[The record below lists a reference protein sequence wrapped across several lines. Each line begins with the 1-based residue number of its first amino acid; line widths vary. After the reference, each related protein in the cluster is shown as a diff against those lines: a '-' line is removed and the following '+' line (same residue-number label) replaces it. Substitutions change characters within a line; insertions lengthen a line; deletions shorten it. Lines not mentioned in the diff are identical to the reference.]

1 MKKILSTVA
10 IVATTSALALGL
22 TACGDK
28 EPEKTP
34 DVTPDTTITET
45 EKETEKEV
53 PEVEVEVEE
62 EVSEESTDETEEEA
76 TDEEVT
82 EETTDENTEVE
93 NEEVVEDETAEP
105 EEEVTEEEVVT
116 ETEKDAISIDSIVNA
131 MKEAYGETYLP
142 NMPLDKEMFVGM
154 TGISE
159 DLFTDFYAEVP
170 MISAQVDKLF
180 VLKAADGKVDE
191 LAKAVKAYND
201 NEIENGRNYP
211 MNLPKLEKAVVETRG
226 DYVIF
231 YMLGGYTDEMVEED
245 ESKTAE
251 EIEAANAEIQ
261 ATYCDEQNEI
271 GKKALDELFK

>member
-53 PEVEVEVEE
+53 PEVEVEEKVEE
-62 EVSEESTDETEEEA
+62 EVSEETTDET
-76 TDEEVT
+76 D
-82 EETTDENTEVE
+82 EETTEEEEVVEEETTEEDTEVE
-93 NEEVVEDETAEP
+93 NEEVVE
-105 EEEVTEEEVVT
+105 EESTETEEEIT
-116 ETEKDAISIDSIVNA
+116 ESEETAVSIDNIVNA

-251 EIEAANAEIQ
+251 EIEAANAKIQ

>member
-10 IVATTSALALGL
+10 IVGTVSALALGL

-28 EPEKTP
+28 TPEVEVEKTP
-34 DVTPDTTITET
+34 DTVITET
-45 EKETEKEV
+45 EKETEVEV
-53 PEVEVEVEE
+53 PEVEVK
-62 EVSEESTDETEEEA
+62 
-76 TDEEVT
+76 
-82 EETTDENTEVE
+82 EETTDEN
-93 NEEVVEDETAEP
+93 EEVVEEEATEEDVTEDEDSEEVTDETTDDNTEVEDEEEPTEDEDSKSEEEVIEP
-105 EEEVTEEEVVT
+105 EEATV
-116 ETEKDAISIDSIVNA
+116 SIDDIVNT

-142 NMPLDKEMFVGM
+142 NMPLDEEMFTGM
-154 TGISE
+154 TGISK
-159 DLFTDFYAEVP
+159 DLFTEFYAEVP

-191 LAKAVKAYND
+191 LAEAVKAYND

-211 MNLPKLEKAVVETRG
+211 MNLPKLEKAVVEIKG

-231 YMLGGYTDEMVEED
+231 YMLGGYTDEMVED
-245 ESKTAE
+245 EE
-251 EIEAANAEIQ
+251 ENAKIQ